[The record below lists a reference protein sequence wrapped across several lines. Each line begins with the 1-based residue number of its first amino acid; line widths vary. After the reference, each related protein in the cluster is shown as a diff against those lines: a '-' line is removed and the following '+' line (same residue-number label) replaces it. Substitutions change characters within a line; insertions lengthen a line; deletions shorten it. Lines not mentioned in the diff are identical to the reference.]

1 MKRLIVREL
10 SFNYGLHTILD
21 QISFDLSARQTLA
34 LVGPSG
40 CGKSTLLHLLAG
52 LLPSY
57 TGEITQPFGPLAVM
71 FQDPRLMPWK
81 SAETNMAIGLKAI
94 GVPKAERIQRSNE
107 FGLKMGLARQD
118 LKKYPH
124 ELSGGMQ
131 SRIALARALIIQP
144 ELLLLDEPFSAL
156 DIGLK
161 HELYALLRQHIEL
174 QQMTVVMITHD
185 LMEAVRLADQICV
198 MAPQPGRIIHQLA
211 IASPHSERNN
221 RWIYQK
227 TAELL
232 QNEKIQ
238 QSFFQKTNS

>member
-1 MKRLIVREL
+1 
-10 SFNYGLHTILD
+10 
-21 QISFDLSARQTLA
+21 
-34 LVGPSG
+34 
-40 CGKSTLLHLLAG
+40 
-52 LLPSY
+52 
-57 TGEITQPFGPLAVM
+57 LAVTS
-71 FQDPRLMPWK
+71 PR
-81 SAETNMAIGLKAI
+81 
-94 GVPKAERIQRSNE
+94 
-107 FGLKMGLARQD
+107 
-118 LKKYPH
+118 H
-124 ELSGGMQ
+124 
-131 SRIALARALIIQP
+131 IQP
-144 ELLLLDEPFSAL
+144 YFTLIDKPAYAV
-156 DIGLK
+156 DIGTK
-161 HELYALLRQHIEL
+161 HERSALLRQHIEL